1 MDLVDTILIQ
11 ERCSN
16 PIDAEIAGQIGL
28 EGSSETLTDDKISA
42 LAGMGGM
49 GILPVLIVYNG
60 WIQNLPNEWK
70 AKLTVEQL
78 NPS

>member
-11 ERCSN
+11 ETCSN

-42 LAGMGGM
+42 LTGMGGM
-49 GILPVLIVYNG
+49 GILPVPIVYNG

>member
-1 MDLVDTILIQ
+1 LDLVDTILIQ
-11 ERCSN
+11 ETCSN
-16 PIDAEIAGQIGL
+16 PIDAEIAGRIGL